1 MTKTITYSI
10 GELAREFGITPRSI
24 RHYEDQGLLK
34 PKRAGQQRIY
44 SPSDRVT
51 LKLILRGKRL
61 GFSLAESAELIGMYN
76 PGNNRGQLE
85 ALLGKI
91 SARRAQLLQQL
102 TDIQQLQQ
110 ELDQAETN
118 CLTALN
124 GD

>member
-10 GELAREFGITPRSI
+10 GELAREFCITPRSI

-44 SPSDRVT
+44 SPADRVA

-61 GFSLAESAELIGMYN
+61 GFSLAESAELINMYK
-76 PGNNRGQLE
+76 PGNNRSQLD

-91 SARRAQLLQQL
+91 AERRQKLQQQL
-102 TDIQQLQQ
+102 ADIQQLQQ
-110 ELDQAETN
+110 ELDQAEAN
-118 CLTALN
+118 CLAAFN